1 MEQILLN
8 LNFARE
14 EVEQIKLELIN
25 TSVAKV
31 ERVVNLLLIKG
42 CAKAFVREIILN
54 RQDIFSMDLDKL
66 EYTIEGILANN
77 DNIEEILLDIV

>member
-14 EVEQIKLELIN
+14 EVEQIKLELID

-31 ERVVNLLLIKG
+31 EKVVNVLRIHG
-42 CAKAFVREIILN
+42 CSKAFIREIILN
-54 RQDIFSMDLDKL
+54 RKDVFSMDFDKL
-66 EYTIEGILANN
+66 VYIIEGILANS